1 MNLWD
6 VGKLATR
13 LILPFIGGEHPFS
26 QSDFEAIEM
35 AAVLMGAEYEKK
47 KKEQFIG
54 IYKTY
59 LPLWIISIDGQNGIM
74 VEALMLNSDH
84 FRMRRFDKAVELDP
98 DRDLSAASLED
109 FRAKLRHYE
118 SRINAIQKEA
128 KIELNGYL
136 DPTVAGEIRLLFDHL
151 DRRNVYDL
159 MVMSQR
165 LSQESAELMINP
177 IISAFHVDVRK
188 ILHDLYQVP
197 ILINTQ
203 LLELFQ
209 EFDNNTRKYIDKVG
223 DLKHNINNLQDGG
236 TYKTQERITSNFLT
250 ELESFREAKD
260 RFNKKVKSEWD
271 EIKHINEKIQY
282 GYINLVNTVFKTKKR
297 ILELGAPFS
306 EARQGEAV
314 SVLMPIYLTVFQEK
328 KNRITYFPPLILN
341 FTKKKEL
348 TRPKGLQSL
357 KNQLE
362 HKYSKKVPPGI
373 SEIDEHNL
381 LFKPN
386 TQQLF
391 NDGVHT
397 LRESKIID
405 SKTYVRIMDS
415 YNEFFKKA
423 QGPPKTRL

>member
-1 MNLWD
+1 
-6 VGKLATR
+6 
-13 LILPFIGGEHPFS
+13 LILPFIGGEHPFNP
-26 QSDFEAIEM
+26 SDFEAIEM

-74 VEALMLNSDH
+74 VEALILNSDN
-84 FRMRRFDKAVELDP
+84 FQMRRFDKAVELDP
-98 DRDLSAASLED
+98 GRDLSASSLDD
-109 FRAKLRHYE
+109 FRSKLHHFD

-136 DPTVAGEIRLLFDHL
+136 DPTIAGEIRVLFGYL
-151 DRRNVYDL
+151 DQRNVYDL

-165 LSQESAELMINP
+165 LSQESAELMVNP

-188 ILHDLYQVP
+188 ILQDLYQVP

-209 EFDNNTRKYIDKVG
+209 EFDNITRKYIDKVG
-223 DLKHNINNLQDGG
+223 DLEHNINNLQDGG
-236 TYKTQERITSNFLT
+236 TYKTQERITSNLLT

-260 RFNKKVKSEWD
+260 RSHKKVKSEWD
-271 EIKHINEKIQY
+271 EINHLNERIQF
-282 GYINLVNTVFKTKKR
+282 GYINLVNTIFKTKQR

-306 EARQGEAV
+306 EANRQGEAV
-314 SVLMPIYLTVFQEK
+314 SVLMPIYLAVFQEK
-328 KNRITYFPPLILN
+328 NNRIAYFPPLILN
-341 FTKKKEL
+341 FTKKKDL

-381 LFKPN
+381 LFKPT

-391 NDGVHT
+391 NDGVHS

-423 QGPPKTRL
+423 QGPPKTRLS